1 VHESKI
7 VTVETVSWAM
17 SLPSA
22 QAIVASAP
30 LQFKIQARLK
40 KVSLKLSE
48 VRR

>member
-17 SLPSA
+17 NLPSA
-22 QAIVASAP
+22 LATAASTP
-30 LQFKIQARLK
+30 LQFKMQARLK